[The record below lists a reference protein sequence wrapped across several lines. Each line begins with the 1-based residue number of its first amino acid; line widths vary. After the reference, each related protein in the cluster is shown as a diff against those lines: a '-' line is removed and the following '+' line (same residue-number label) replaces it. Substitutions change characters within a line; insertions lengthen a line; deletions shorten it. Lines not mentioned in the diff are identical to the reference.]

1 MILAIQYA
9 RTENIPYLGICLGSQ
24 LMAIEFAR
32 NVLNY
37 SDATSEEF
45 DPEYISKHH
54 IVHIME
60 DQKNISEKGG
70 TMRLGIYDCV
80 LKEGSK
86 VEELYKKGVI
96 VHSEGS
102 PLGGRNEA
110 IHQTQDM
117 DRHASLAMTTER
129 HRHRYEFNN
138 LYRSEF
144 EKNGFIISGTSPDGS
159 LVEMVE
165 LNNHPFMI
173 ATQAHPEFKS
183 RPTRPHPLMM
193 GFVGACI

>member
-129 HRHRYEFNN
+129 IVIVMN
-138 LYRSEF
+138 S
-144 EKNGFIISGTSPDGS
+144 ITSINQS
-159 LVEMVE
+159 LRKMD
-165 LNNHPFMI
+165 LL
-173 ATQAHPEFKS
+173 S
-183 RPTRPHPLMM
+183 RGLVLMDHWSRW
-193 GFVGACI
+193 